1 MYDIK
6 RYKCIK
12 YMNKCSNSL
21 IFRKMQI
28 YTVLR
33 SYFSPKTGKH
43 LKNMTTYSV
52 GKSVWKQAPCW

>member
-1 MYDIK
+1 
-6 RYKCIK
+6 
-12 YMNKCSNSL
+12 MNKCSNSL